1 MENNV
6 PFLQLHGLLLSVIT
20 EVKHGQPIHKSAIQA
35 KRRVKQM
42 LHIPK
47 NTPNDELIIRMGII
61 YADNKMFPKFLTTLG
76 KFELHEL
83 ANQSIDTLEM
93 NGIEYEIS

>member
-1 MENNV
+1 MENSV
-6 PFLQLHGLLLSVIT
+6 PFLQLHGLLLSVIM
-20 EVKHGQPIHKSAIQA
+20 EVKHGEPIHKTAIQA

-42 LHIPK
+42 LRIPK

-61 YADNKMFPKFLTTLG
+61 YADNKMLPKFLATLA

-83 ANQSIDTLEM
+83 ANQTIVM
-93 NGIEYEIS
+93 NEIS